1 MKVKIL
7 IPIYNDWNSV
17 NRLVD
22 NIDKVINDIDCDFSI
37 IIVNDASTQKKP
49 ENSFNFKNLKSIK
62 IINMLENRGH
72 ARCNAAGLKYIY
84 ENEDF
89 DYVLPMDGD
98 GEDRPEEIIQFVEKI
113 KTDPETPVVGERIKR
128 SESNLFK
135 FCYVIH
141 KVLNDITVDDWS
153 IVIGGDSHTRMSK
166 GVAFGADSG
175 TVALA
180 LATGEATMPIPES
193 VKVTF
198 RGKMADHMDFRDVVH
213 ATQAQMLQ
221 QHNEN
226 VFQGRIIEVHIGTL
240 LSDQAFTFTDW
251 TAEMKAKAAICISQ
265 DKTLIESLNIAKD
278 RIRIMIEKGMDNEN
292 NMLEKFY
299 RNAPIGI
306 TVEGSN
312 TLTKNLII
320 FGLLNK

>member
-37 IIVNDASTQKKP
+37 IIINDASTQKKP
-49 ENSFNFKNLKSIK
+49 ENCFNFKNLKSIK

-113 KTDPETPVVGERIKR
+113 KTDPEIPVVGERIKR

-135 FCYVIH
+135 FCYVVH
-141 KVLNDITVDDWS
+141 KILTFIFTGKSIKFGHFSCIPKS
-153 IVIGGDSHTRMSK
+153 IVKEMVNEK
-166 GVAFGADSG
+166 
-175 TVALA
+175 
-180 LATGEATMPIPES
+180 ATWNCYSASLVKITKERNSIPS
-193 VKVTF
+193 I
-198 RGKMADHMDFRDVVH
+198 RGKRYFD
-213 ATQAQMLQ
+213 
-221 QHNEN
+221 
-226 VFQGRIIEVHIGTL
+226 
-240 LSDQAFTFTDW
+240 LSK
-251 TAEMKAKAAICISQ
+251 MS
-265 DKTLIESLNIAKD
+265 
-278 RIRIMIEKGMDNEN
+278 
-292 NMLEKFY
+292 FY
-299 RNAPIGI
+299 
-306 TVEGSN
+306 
-312 TLTKNLII
+312 NLII
-320 FGLLNK
+320 HSFSIISVFKYNVLIRLILFLIIYFFLIYPKLSFITFLPFIFITIFTSLIFILSKRENLDEYDNCLENVGNIEVIK